1 MNSSLLTP
9 TYVYV
14 PLPAIT
20 DPHKYIFFWAGGIEK
35 YAEDVNGVQKVPG
48 YLHKQE
54 NGDIRFT
61 DEEKT
66 IYNLNNYPL
75 IAPEYYDQ
83 IEVIK
88 KGGKRK
94 SRRTKKQRKHRRRTA
109 RR

>member
-1 MNSSLLTP
+1 MNPDLLSP
-9 TYVYV
+9 TSVYV
-14 PLPAIT
+14 PLRAIT
-20 DPHKYIFFWAGGIEK
+20 NPDEYIFFWAGGIEE

-48 YLHKQE
+48 YLHEQE

-61 DEEKT
+61 NKKDT
-66 IYNLNNYPL
+66 IYRLNKYPL
-75 IAPEYYDQ
+75 IAPEYYNQ
-83 IEVIK
+83 IEVVR